1 MLARCDYDRL
11 STNIL
16 HILAEGDD
24 MTMNTLL
31 ERVVPDPDS
40 DVSWQVLQIKLDLEA
55 RGFIKVYTPLYE
67 KRLFYLKLTS
77 KGQKQVRDTQQ
88 SEEE

>member
-1 MLARCDYDRL
+1 MFARCDYDRL

-16 HILAEGDD
+16 HTLAEDD

-77 KGQKQVRDTQQ
+77 KGQKQVRYTQQ